1 MKRLLR
7 FLPFCVFLWAACSNE
22 FDVAAPWKE
31 IPVVYALL
39 SPKDTANY
47 IRVEKAFLDPD
58 GDARKTAKIADS
70 LYYPAAAITVTIKR
84 VGGTEPAIVLT
95 RVDGVKEGIVRAEG
109 IFATEPN
116 VLYKIKP
123 SQMSLIRPGE
133 RYQLIVQRKD
143 GKPNITAETV
153 IPKDFRSSNPNSL
166 QIPPLLSFTDKD
178 GTTLDWRTDENGVFF
193 NVALNIRYR
202 EEDANGGLIARKVLS
217 WTPLRNVRRGNDP
230 ISGGN
235 FSAKGTIQR
244 SAFYDILS
252 KVKYPNAAEESK
264 VFVRYFEPWDLTI
277 TGGGKEI
284 AAYLQTAEAAAGLIG
299 AEVLPTYT
307 NLSEGFGLFTSKN
320 SVVLPNIKLTNQSVD
335 SIRAN
340 KATFDLKFSN

>member
-1 MKRLLR
+1 MKRLLL
-7 FLPFCVFLWAACSNE
+7 FLPVCIFFLAACSNE
-22 FDVAAPWKE
+22 FEVAAPWKE
-31 IPVVYALL
+31 IPVVYAVLA
-39 SPKDTANY
+39 PKDTANY
-47 IRVEKAFLDPD
+47 IRVEKAFLDPNR
-58 GDARKTAKIADS
+58 DALETAKIADS
-70 LYYPAAAITVTIKR
+70 LYYPAAAITVSIKR

-109 IFATEPN
+109 IFAREPN

-123 SQMSLIRPGE
+123 SQMNLIRPGE

-153 IPKDFRSSNPNSL
+153 IPKDFRSANPNPL
-166 QIPPLLSFTDKD
+166 QIPPLLSFADTT
-178 GTTLDWRTDENGVFF
+178 GPTLDWRTDENAVFF
-193 NVALNIRYR
+193 NVTLTIRYR
-202 EEDANGGLIARKVLS
+202 EEDANGAVIERKALS

-235 FSAKGTIQR
+235 FSAKGLVPR
-244 SAFYDILS
+244 RAFYQFLKDNI
-252 KVKYPNAAEESK
+252 PPAAAGR
-264 VFVRYFEPWDLTI
+264 FRYFEPWDITI

-284 AAYLQTAEAAAGLIG
+284 ATYLQTAEAAAGLIG

-320 SVVLPNIKLTNQSVD
+320 SIVLPNIKLTNQSVD
-335 SIRAN
+335 SIRVN
-340 KATFDLKFSN
+340 KATFNLNFQN